1 MAISHLSCCQGSW
14 SISPG
19 EFVTPGIPAC
29 RQSFM
34 KVYRVKTRQKGRVAK
49 RKEGVKGLKGKGGT
63 GEGDGVRRRAED
75 KTGGIK
81 RARPSVWTHESQI
94 LRCAGACM
102 MFLFT
107 GAPTRPM
114 CPPALPPAR
123 SPALGEHVLH
133 TRFVLPALGRSLV
146 SVTSM
151 LCEASSIKPHFYSG
165 ALHSLWPSGSPLP
178 LTHWSITTHILWG
191 RPPASSH
198 KNTSVDVPLH
208 PLRVR
213 LCTRD

>member
-14 SISPG
+14 SISPA

-29 RQSFM
+29 RQSFIE
-34 KVYRVKTRQKGRVAK
+34 VYRVKTRQKGRVAK

-63 GEGDGVRRRAED
+63 RDGDGDGVRRRAED

-94 LRCAGACM
+94 LRRAGACM

-114 CPPALPPAR
+114 CPPSPCLQPRAWWTRLTRSLRSSGSRTVPRLSYFDVMWSFFYKTAFLQRRTPFVMAVRFPFTPDPLVDYHPHFMGTPAR
-123 SPALGEHVLH
+123 VIA
-133 TRFVLPALGRSLV
+133 
-146 SVTSM
+146 
-151 LCEASSIKPHFYSG
+151 
-165 ALHSLWPSGSPLP
+165 
-178 LTHWSITTHILWG
+178 
-191 RPPASSH
+191 
-198 KNTSVDVPLH
+198 
-208 PLRVR
+208 
-213 LCTRD
+213 